1 MQRFFLAAAL
11 AAGLAMATSDAK
23 AAGPDDT
30 LVLELKD
37 GTVEIELRPDLAP
50 VHVARVKELVREGYY
65 DGKKW
70 HRVINGFMAQTG
82 SPKGDGIGG
91 TGKPLKAEFS
101 KEKHVRGIV
110 SAARTSDP
118 NSADA
123 QFFIVLD
130 AASHLDGQYTVWG
143 KVVKGMEAVDK
154 IKKGDGN
161 RNGVVADPD
170 SIVRLR
176 VKADIK

>member
-11 AAGLAMATSDAK
+11 AAGLAMATSDGK

-50 VHVARVKELVREGYY
+50 GHVARVKELVREGYY

-70 HRVINGFMAQTG
+70 HRVIDGFMAQTG

-101 KEKHVRGIV
+101 QEKHVRGIV

-130 AASHLDGQYTVWG
+130 AAPHLDGQYTVWG
-143 KVVKGMEAVDK
+143 KVVKGMETVDK
-154 IKKGDGN
+154 IKKGDRN

-170 SIVRLR
+170 SIVRVR